1 MISQGGDLICR
12 KVVNDMSK
20 YTGYKPQY
28 NESVMKYKREKRDKL
43 TLDLPL
49 GTKDRWNEQAKRAG
63 ASSLTKYITALIEQ
77 DTEKQP

>member
-1 MISQGGDLICR
+1 
-12 KVVNDMSK
+12 MSK

-49 GTKDRWNEQAKRAG
+49 GTKDRWNEQAKKAG
-63 ASSLTKYITALIEQ
+63 AKSLTRYITELIEREMH
-77 DTEKQP
+77 DNP

>member
-1 MISQGGDLICR
+1 
-12 KVVNDMSK
+12 MSK

-49 GTKDRWNEQAKRAG
+49 GTKERWREQAKQAG
-63 ASSLTKYITALIEQ
+63 AESLTKYIIQLMDDAQKTM
-77 DTEKQP
+77 